1 MVRAKTRI
9 IITIFIAAAVLAR
22 AMPVYAAV
30 GHNPALTEERL
41 ASIDGIVENEIR
53 AGNIPGAVILIGNP
67 EKVIYRKAFGY
78 RSIEPERALMTEDT
92 IFDVASLTK
101 VIAAATAV
109 MQLVEKGKLIID
121 APAHKYWP
129 DFKAKGKKHITVR
142 HLLTHYSG
150 LKPDLRLKPKWS
162 GCKIAMKMIIMERPQ
177 SPPGARFIYSD
188 INFEILG
195 EIVRRVSGQEL
206 DAYCAKNIFKPLA
219 MRDTVFRPSHA
230 MRDRIAPTE
239 YHGGRMLHGEVHD
252 PTCYKMG
259 GVSGHAGL
267 FSTADDIS
275 VFAQM
280 LLNGGSIGNARILKP
295 ETIEKMTIPQSPA
308 NKKLRGLGWDMDAPF
323 ASNRD
328 ELFPVGLYGHLGYT
342 GTSLW
347 IDPVSKIYVIVL
359 TNRVH
364 PNGKGDVKAL
374 RAQIKRVVSEAA
386 GPMAIEQ
393 IIAERP
399 SLSAYSERMKN
410 HALRKQRNGKIMTGI
425 DVLDTGNFSFLTG
438 LRVGLITNHSG
449 LDSKGRRTLE
459 LIHNARGVKLAALFS
474 PEHGLSGKADER
486 VPSTKEP
493 LTGLPVY
500 SLYGEAR
507 RPTDNMLEGIDALVF
522 DIQDAGVRFY
532 TYITTMGYAMEAAAK
547 KRIKFYVLD
556 RPNPINAA
564 FVQGPVMDG
573 DMRSFTGYFPLP
585 VRHGMTVGELAAM
598 FNAENNIGADLH
610 VIKMQGYSRSDW
622 YDDTGLKWVNP
633 SPNLRSLT
641 QAILYPGVAMIEGSN
656 VSVGRGTDTPFEIF
670 GAPWINAKDLTDY
683 LEGRGI
689 KGACFSPVSFTPGS
703 SIYKNRTCN
712 GVKITLTDRQALDST
727 FLGIEIITALY
738 RLYPEK
744 FQLDKTLGLI
754 GSRAVLQEI
763 KEGHDPKSIA
773 LNWQPSIEQFLRLR
787 HKYLLY

>member
-1 MVRAKTRI
+1 MVRVRPNITAII
-9 IITIFIAAAVLAR
+9 IITAVWAGLIPA
-22 AMPVYAAV
+22 YAAE
-30 GHNPALTEERL
+30 GRYAEFTEEKL
-41 ASIDGIVENEIR
+41 APIRGIVENEINS
-53 AGNIPGAVILIGNP
+53 GNIPGAVILIGTP
-67 EKVIYRKAFGY
+67 EKIIYRKAFGR
-78 RSIEPERALMTEDT
+78 RSIEPEKLPMTEDV

-101 VIAAATAV
+101 VIAATTAV
-109 MQLVEKGKLIID
+109 MQLAEKGKLNID
-121 APAHKYWP
+121 APAYKYWP
-129 DFKAKGKKHITVR
+129 SLKANGKKNITVR

-150 LKPDLRLKPKWS
+150 LKPDLKLRPKWS
-162 GCKIAMKMIIMERPQ
+162 GCKTAMKMIIRERPQ

-206 DAYCAKNIFKPLA
+206 DVYCAKNIFKPLA
-219 MRDTVFRPSHA
+219 MKDTVFKPSHA
-230 MRDRIAPTE
+230 MRVRIAPTE
-239 YHGGRMLHGEVHD
+239 YHEGRMLHGEVHD

-275 VFAQM
+275 LFAQM

-295 ETIEKMTIPQSPA
+295 ETVEKMTVPQSSA

-374 RAQIKRVVSEAA
+374 RAQIKKVVSEAA

-399 SLSAYSERMKN
+399 SLSAYSERMKS
-410 HALRKQRNGKIMTGI
+410 HAPRKQRNGRVMTGI
-425 DVLDTGNFSFLTG
+425 DVLDTWNFSFLTG

-459 LIHNARGVKLAALFS
+459 LIHDARGVKLAALFS

-547 KRIKFYVLD
+547 KGIKFYVLD

-573 DMRSFTGYFPLP
+573 DMRRSFTGYFPLP

-610 VIKMQGYSRSDW
+610 VVKMQGYSRSDW

-641 QAILYPGVAMIEGSN
+641 QAILYPGVAMVEGSN

-670 GAPWINAKDLTDY
+670 GAPWINAKDLTEY

-689 KGACFSPVSFTPGS
+689 KGARFSPVSFTPGS
-703 SIYKNRTCN
+703 STYKNRTCN
-712 GVKITLTDRQALDST
+712 GVKITLADRQALDST

-738 RLYPEK
+738 KLYPEK

-773 LNWQPSIEQFLRLR
+773 LNWQPSIEQFLKLR
-787 HKYLLY
+787 QKYLLY